1 MENIGKYNDYVEEAK
16 STVDSNKY
24 NIEDGIRALRNIH
37 NATNKIASNGNYMLS
52 EVLGRPET
60 WRTYVL
66 AAFVELAEFIQVLPW
81 KPWRDSVKEID
92 SDKLLDEFADVL
104 AFIGVLIT
112 ILGEL
117 GYTPDDIAR
126 TYISKEFVNI
136 DRFEDKYKESING
149 TKI

>member
-1 MENIGKYNDYVEEAK
+1 MEDIGKYNDYVEEAK

-24 NIEDGIRALRNIH
+24 DIEDGIRALRNIH

-81 KPWRDSVKEID
+81 KPWRDSVRTID
-92 SDKLLDEFADVL
+92 GIKLLNEFADVL

>member
-1 MENIGKYNDYVEEAK
+1 MENIGKYNDYVDEARRVVSANSYK
-16 STVDSNKY
+16 
-24 NIEDGIRALRNIH
+24 IEDGIKALRNIH
-37 NATNKIASNGNYMLS
+37 NATNEIASNGNYMLS
-52 EVLGRPET
+52 EVLGRPDT

-92 SDKLLDEFADVL
+92 SEKLLDEFADVL

-112 ILGEL
+112 ILGHL
-117 GYTPDDIAR
+117 GYTPDDIASA
-126 TYISKEFVNI
+126 YISKEFVNI
-136 DRFEDKYKESING
+136 SRFADKNKESING

>member
-1 MENIGKYNDYVEEAK
+1 MEDIGKYNDYVEEAK

-37 NATNKIASNGNYMLS
+37 SATNKIASNGNYMLS
-52 EVLGRPET
+52 EVLGKPET

>member
-1 MENIGKYNDYVEEAK
+1 MENIGKYDDYVKEARLVISK
-16 STVDSNKY
+16 NNYTV
-24 NIEDGIRALRNIH
+24 EDGIRALRDIH

-117 GYTPDDIAR
+117 GYTPDDIASA
-126 TYISKEFVNI
+126 YISKEFVNVS
-136 DRFEDKYKESING
+136 RFEDKYKESING